1 MKKWLAP
8 DSRGV
13 MRHAMKKARPLRD
26 EPLGY
31 PVRRT
36 WRCQLYL
43 SICPGRNVVRLEM
56 PFFLHKASTVVL

>member
-1 MKKWLAP
+1 MKKCHTP
-8 DSRGV
+8 DSRAA

-26 EPLGY
+26 EPFVYL
-31 PVRRT
+31 VRRT